1 MVTISLKQS
10 AAGDWSICRYHV
22 KLFGDLQ
29 LGPAITLAREV
40 ARDEYR
46 RMGHQVCVEMPGP
59 VAAIV
64 LARYAG
70 RPADGTLAA

>member
-1 MVTISLKQS
+1 MVTISLKQT
-10 AAGDWSICRYHV
+10 AAGSWSVCRCNV

-40 ARDEYR
+40 ARDEHR
-46 RMGHQVCVEMPGP
+46 RMGRQICVEMPGP
-59 VAAIV
+59 VSTIV

-70 RPADGTLAA
+70 GLPDLRQAA